1 MSFEM
6 VAGSLRVDVTLFI
19 ATTLYPHL
27 QVHDISR
34 RWSTEG
40 LTNSDILSLAHV
52 WALKWRQAHSVLMWF
67 CLSRL
72 LLKDIGPLRSNN
84 PDIWFLAPYFIIHAH
99 VWALKWR
106 QAHSVLMWLCLSRHF
121 ILSSGQ
127 CEHMFSRLLS
137 CSNAAAAAPIDQG
150 MDLKW
155 CLKKDLEF
163 HSKLGACDWGPLG
176 L

>member
-1 MSFEM
+1 MSIYSIVSVRRF
-6 VAGSLRVDVTLFI
+6 VLISLLRKWCQSKI
-19 ATTLYPHL
+19 RQQTTQAWIWNILYLLHNWLHL
-27 QVHDISR
+27 NFGPPPDC
-34 RWSTEG
+34 STAERQW
-40 LTNSDILSLAHV
+40 V
-52 WALKWRQAHSVLMWF
+52 KCCFLKRSVYLV
-67 CLSRL
+67 
-72 LLKDIGPLRSNN
+72 LK
-84 PDIWFLAPYFIIHAH
+84 YFIYYKIHAH
-99 VWALKWR
+99 VWPLRWR

-163 HSKLGACDWGPLG
+163 HSKLGACDWDPLG